1 MKKTRA
7 PILWLVAAGIGAV
20 AGGSMPA
27 QPGAEPPRSP
37 DEKLLD
43 ALSTER
49 PDGLDHESTAA
60 GQRQVELVDPAGKG
74 PDDLRARL
82 RRELGAAAVAEG
94 ENPLLQ
100 VAQHMRDV
108 KGRMARKDSGPA
120 TQGLQ
125 RQIVADLD
133 ELIRQAHKQCRQGKP
148 GGTPSPQA
156 SSPGQPKQGAG
167 GKGPNKNPTGPGTRR
182 TANGESRTLDKQQ
195 MQTLVQQLWQ
205 VALPK
210 QQRDRLMQRPFDE
223 FLPKYEL
230 QIEQYYRRLSEEEDH
245 R

>member
-1 MKKTRA
+1 MTKTHA
-7 PILWLVAAGIGAV
+7 PILWLVAAGIWAM

-27 QPGAEPPRSP
+27 QPAAEPPRSP
-37 DEKLLD
+37 DEKLLHD
-43 ALSTER
+43 LRTDRLAA
-49 PDGLDHESTAA
+49 LDHELTAP
-60 GQRQVELVDPAGKG
+60 GQRQVEPVDPAGKG
-74 PDDLRARL
+74 PEDLRARL
-82 RRELGAAAVAEG
+82 RRELGAAAVAEDD
-94 ENPLLQ
+94 NPLLQ
-100 VAQHMRDV
+100 VAQRMRDV
-108 KGRMARKDSGPA
+108 EGRMARKDSGPA

-125 RQIVADLD
+125 QQIVADLN
-133 ELIRQAHKQCRQGKP
+133 ELIRQARRQCQQGKP
-148 GGTPSPQA
+148 GGTPSPRA
-156 SSPGQPKQGAG
+156 SSGGQPKQGPG
-167 GKGPNKNPTGPGTRR
+167 GTRPSKNPTGPGTRR
-182 TANGESRTLDKQQ
+182 TANGESRKLDKQQ